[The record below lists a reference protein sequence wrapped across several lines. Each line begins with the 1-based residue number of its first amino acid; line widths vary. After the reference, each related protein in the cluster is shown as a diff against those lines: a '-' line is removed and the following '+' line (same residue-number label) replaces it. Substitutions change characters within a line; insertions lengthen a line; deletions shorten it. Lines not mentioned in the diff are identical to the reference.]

1 MAELGVAA
9 SIIALV
15 GTGTKLSIAIF
26 DFAATVGGAGKE
38 LQHVATEISGLC
50 SVLQHLRALLTHAHF
65 KPSPTA
71 VASVQKI
78 TNHCESTFSEIDAVV
93 TGLRGN
99 ITDSHF
105 PATTPDFANRVK
117 WTFKKSKV
125 TMLRSSLEACKST
138 LSLMLSTL
146 LLAQRVAQGE
156 IEESDLLHDEQ
167 GKAVTQSLVIAQ
179 QCAVEQ
185 LEHDEDEV
193 EKEQEAAR
201 LLPGV
206 AAAKKTTQHRKSKG
220 RLIRMFS
227 GLSVVTDL
235 PAPYANPVAQPVRA
249 KRASIWLDDILAPP
263 GDEDDPH
270 PGIRRQKRLSSAGT
284 ANAPMELLRKWTDL
298 RSDSVAGP
306 GQNPT
311 AEIPL
316 ADIWRDSKFAFPSG
330 DRANTQAGASR
341 DIVPEIRGIA
351 RVATDFISP
360 KTGRVHSLSFHK
372 VVGFEGSL
380 EHTAITRLD
389 DEHDADLDSV
399 KKAMMQD
406 YGLTVTQEHI
416 LLCVYFGGKTRV
428 LKKADRP
435 LEVLRQYEEMEMDP
449 RLFLRH
455 AV

>member
-65 KPSPTA
+65 KPSRAA
-71 VASVQKI
+71 VESVQKI
-78 TNHCESTFSEIDAVV
+78 TDHCESTFSEIDAVV
-93 TGLRGN
+93 TGLRGHVS
-99 ITDSHF
+99 DSLF

-156 IEESDLLHDEQ
+156 IAESDLLHDEQ

-193 EKEQEAAR
+193 EKEQETAK

-206 AAAKKTTQHRKSKG
+206 ANAAKSTQRRRSKG

-235 PAPYANPVAQPVRA
+235 PAPHAVSVPQPTRA

-263 GDEDDPH
+263 GDEEGPH

-284 ANAPMELLRKWTDL
+284 ANAPMELLL
-298 RSDSVAGP
+298 EDS
-306 GQNPT
+306 
-311 AEIPL
+311 L
-316 ADIWRDSKFAFPSG
+316 ADIWRDSKFTFPSDG
-330 DRANTQAGASR
+330 RANAQAGASH
-341 DIVPEIRGIA
+341 DNIPEIRGIA
-351 RVATDFISP
+351 RVATDIVSP

-380 EHTAITRLD
+380 EYATVTRLD
-389 DEHDADLDSV
+389 DEHDADLGSV
-399 KKAMMQD
+399 KKAMTQD
-406 YGLTVTQEHI
+406 YGLTTQQNRI

-428 LKKADRP
+428 LKDGDHP
-435 LEVLRQYEEMEMDP
+435 LEVLRQYEDMEMDP

-455 AV
+455 AA

>member
-65 KPSPTA
+65 KPSQSA

-78 TNHCESTFSEIDAVV
+78 TDHCESTFSEIDAVV
-93 TGLRGN
+93 AGLGGH

-117 WTFKKSKV
+117 WTFKRSKV

-156 IEESDLLHDEQ
+156 IAESDLLHDEQ

-193 EKEQEAAR
+193 EKEQETAK

-206 AAAKKTTQHRKSKG
+206 VNAAKSTQRRRSKG

-235 PAPYANPVAQPVRA
+235 PAPHAVPVPQPTRA
-249 KRASIWLDDILAPP
+249 KRASVWLDDILAPP
-263 GDEDDPH
+263 GDEQGPH

-284 ANAPMELLRKWTDL
+284 ANAPMELLHL
-298 RSDSVAGP
+298 RSDSVAGT
-306 GQNPT
+306 GQT
-311 AEIPL
+311 ATEETPL
-316 ADIWRDSKFAFPSG
+316 TDIWRDSKFTFPADG
-330 DRANTQAGASR
+330 RANVQAGASH
-341 DIVPEIRGIA
+341 DSVPEIRGIA
-351 RVATDFISP
+351 RVATDFVSP

-380 EHTAITRLD
+380 EYAAITRLD
-389 DEHDADLDSV
+389 DEHDADLGSV

-406 YGLTVTQEHI
+406 YGLTVSKEHI
-416 LLCVYFGGKTRV
+416 SLCVYFGGKTRV